1 VPSLSGAGPLDM
13 SRYDDGSLLLATM
26 IRHMIVAVKHT
37 LSRGESMESQTL
49 RIEEA
54 AKVLGIGRTAAYAAA
69 KRGDIPVLRIGGL
82 RLVPKPA
89 LEKMLAEAGR
99 EKEAA

>member
-1 VPSLSGAGPLDM
+1 
-13 SRYDDGSLLLATM
+13 
-26 IRHMIVAVKHT
+26 
-37 LSRGESMESQTL
+37 MESQTL